1 MCQTFYHLSKVDDVF
16 LLKKI
21 KGFLTK
27 KIKNFRMISM
37 ALMFVC
43 EGFSDGRAIA
53 RPIKGSLFAESR
65 VMMGRKRKGAGPLE
79 A

>member
-1 MCQTFYHLSKVDDVF
+1 MT
-16 LLKKI
+16 
-21 KGFLTK
+21 
-27 KIKNFRMISM
+27 
-37 ALMFVC
+37 LMFVC
-43 EGFSDGRAIA
+43 EGFSDGRVIA